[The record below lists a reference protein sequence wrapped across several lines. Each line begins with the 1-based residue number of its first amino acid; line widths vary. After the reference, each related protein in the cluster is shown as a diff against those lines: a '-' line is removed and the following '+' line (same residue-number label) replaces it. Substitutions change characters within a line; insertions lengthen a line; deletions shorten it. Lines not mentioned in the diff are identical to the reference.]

1 MSESD
6 RTKITYRYERWRAL
20 STGIIETA
28 GTTFLL
34 LIAVRAYES
43 GALWKSA
50 VAAGSSLGLLLTPVV
65 VSVVTRRRLPPARAA
80 SRLFFLGAGAFLVSA
95 AFPFLPIFAMSSMVA
110 MATGAAGI
118 PLFTHIYQENYPEHQ
133 RGRLFS
139 RTVMIRIAAAAFFS
153 QAAGWAL
160 SHYFEWFRL
169 LLVFF
174 AGVLAFA
181 GFCLARVP
189 STPIHDDGGG
199 HPFRALRFVQE
210 DKLFRRTL
218 ICWMFMGFA
227 NLMMLPLRVEYLA
240 SPRYKLGLSVGMIAM
255 LTGVIPN
262 IARLILSPIWGHL
275 FDRMNFFTLRVTL
288 NIGFAIGILTFFVSN
303 SFWGLVAG
311 AIIFGISNAGGDVAW
326 GLWVTKFAPPGRV
339 ADYMSIH
346 TFFTGVRGV
355 LAPATAFVLV
365 QNLPDWVGRI
375 LARSPGLPASFRE
388 SGIVQSLLALPVE
401 TLSLSILAGFSA
413 LLILAATLLL
423 VPEIKLG
430 RRARQGT
437 PLGEEISE

>member
-1 MSESD
+1 MSGTE
-6 RTKITYRYERWRAL
+6 RTTITYRYERWRAL
-20 STGIIETA
+20 TSGVIESA

-34 LIAVRAYES
+34 LIAVRAYQS

-50 VAAGSSLGLLLTPVV
+50 VACGSSLGLLFTPLVV
-65 VSVVTRRRLPPARAA
+65 AFVTRRGLQPARAA
-80 SRLFFLGAGAFLVSA
+80 SWLFF
-95 AFPFLPIFAMSSMVA
+95 
-110 MATGAAGI
+110 TGAAAFVLSAVFPSLPVFALASMLAVAAPASTI
-118 PLFTHIYQENYPEHQ
+118 PLLTHIYQENYPEKQ

-139 RTVMIRIAAAAFFS
+139 RTVMIRIASAVVFS
-153 QAAGWAL
+153 YAAGWAL
-160 SHYFEWFRL
+160 SHYFEYFQA

-174 AGVLAFA
+174 ALALVFG

-189 STPIHDDGGG
+189 SQPIHDAGAA
-199 HPFRALRFVQE
+199 HPFHALRFVRE

-240 SPRYKLGLSVGMIAM
+240 SPRYGLNLTVGMIAL

-262 IARLILSPIWGHL
+262 VARLLLSPVWGHL

-288 NIGFAIGILTFFVSN
+288 NAGFAIGILTFFVSN

-326 GLWVTKFAPPGRV
+326 SLWVTKFAPPGRV
-339 ADYMSIH
+339 ADYMSVH

-355 LAPATAFVLV
+355 LAPLAAFTLV
-365 QNLPDWVGRI
+365 QKLSLGF
-375 LARSPGLPASFRE
+375 LAGLSAAL
-388 SGIVQSLLALPVE
+388 IVAASLLLLPE
-401 TLSLSILAGFSA
+401 M
-413 LLILAATLLL
+413 
-423 VPEIKLG
+423 KLG
-430 RRARQGT
+430 KRGR
-437 PLGEEISE
+437 LGAVLNEEVSE